1 MDLEPKT
8 MNISLNTTPRSLS
21 SILVLL
27 PVLAIMLVLVS
38 CTANKKHTTTG
49 SHVAQPAVG
58 NSNSDDIENSLI
70 EEYRQWRGTPYKM
83 GGNDG
88 NGIDCSAFVQNV
100 YLDAFN
106 IKLPRTTKEQLKQG
120 NLVAFHELKPGDL
133 VFFKLP
139 SYPRHV
145 GIFLKNSN
153 FFHASKSKGVMM
165 SKIDGYYWDQYF
177 WTARRILPASR
188 AQ

>member
-1 MDLEPKT
+1 
-8 MNISLNTTPRSLS
+8 MNISLKTTPRSLI

-27 PVLAIMLVLVS
+27 PVLTIMLLLVS

-49 SHVAQPAVG
+49 SHVAQQAVG
-58 NSNSDDIENSLI
+58 NSNSDDIENSLL
-70 EEYRQWRGTPYKM
+70 EEYRQWQGTRYRM

-88 NGIDCSAFVQNV
+88 NGIDCSGFVQKV

-106 IKLPRTTKEQLKQG
+106 IKLPRTTIEQVKQG

-133 VFFKLP
+133 VFFRLP

-145 GIFLKNSN
+145 GIFFRDSK
-153 FFHASKSKGVMM
+153 FIHASKSNGVMI
-165 SKIDGYYWDQYF
+165 SKIDATYWDKYF
-177 WTARRILPASR
+177 LTARRILPASGS
-188 AQ
+188 Q

>member
-1 MDLEPKT
+1 MT
-8 MNISLNTTPRSLS
+8 TTLNTPPRSLS

-38 CTANKKHTTTG
+38 CTANKKHTTAG
-49 SHVAQPAVG
+49 SHVAQQAVG
-58 NSNSDDIENSLI
+58 NSKSDDIENRLL
-70 EEYRQWRGTPYKM
+70 EEYRQWQGTRYRM

-88 NGIDCSAFVQNV
+88 NGIDCSGFVQKV

-106 IKLPRTTKEQLKQG
+106 IKLPRTTIEQVKQG
-120 NLVAFHELKPGDL
+120 KLVAFHELKPGDL

-145 GIFLKNSN
+145 GIFFRDSK
-153 FFHASKSKGVMM
+153 FIHASKSKGVMV
-165 SKIDGYYWDQYF
+165 SKIDGYYWDKYF
-177 WTARRILPASR
+177 WKARRILPASG